1 MSTRDWQPFVL
12 AWESREQASMSV
24 TVDWGERNRERIV
37 MTHHVGE
44 RQQRRLHLRHVAV
57 LKQVVGF
64 EDVVGLQ
71 AVGHDGADEVGQVL
85 QLERKQPI

>member
-1 MSTRDWQPFVL
+1 
-12 AWESREQASMSV
+12 
-24 TVDWGERNRERIV
+24 

-44 RQQRRLHLRHVAV
+44 CQQRRLHLRHVAV

-71 AVGHDGADEVGQVL
+71 AVGNDGADEVGQVL
-85 QLERKQPI
+85 QLQQQTGNLNQVSTPS

>member
-1 MSTRDWQPFVL
+1 
-12 AWESREQASMSV
+12 
-24 TVDWGERNRERIV
+24 

-71 AVGHDGADEVGQVL
+71 AVGDDGTDEVGQVL
-85 QLERKQPI
+85 QLQRQTGNFNQVSAPSQ

>member
-1 MSTRDWQPFVL
+1 
-12 AWESREQASMSV
+12 
-24 TVDWGERNRERIV
+24 

>member
-1 MSTRDWQPFVL
+1 
-12 AWESREQASMSV
+12 
-24 TVDWGERNRERIV
+24 

-44 RQQRRLHLRHVAV
+44 RQQRCLHLSHVAV

-71 AVGHDGADEVGQVL
+71 AVGDDGTDEVGQVL
-85 QLERKQPI
+85 QLQRQTGNLNQVSASSQ